1 MKKYLAVLL
10 GVLFLFGVT
19 ATAFAIHEPAVPD
32 VENAVVSQ
40 GPSKITLGGKMVL
53 RGWYFDNINSSA
65 LPAKTGS
72 QALYT
77 TNVYLTV
84 DAKIAD
90 NLQAFLELETASGT
104 QGNQNSGVY
113 YWGTYD
119 SKPNADILIR
129 QAWVQYV
136 GSGLL
141 GVPTGIKAGHFL
153 VALGEKQFLDNTRFG
168 NDGIILWVDPTK
180 ELHLALATTKL
191 NEGATA
197 LGSMSNTDDLDG
209 YFAIL
214 TYMWDK
220 DNTVGANV
228 TWAHTDGVIP
238 SLKSDRQIEDEEG
251 NLVTEK
257 FANCDDMNFYNVG
270 VHANGKIAGFSYA
283 LEGDWQ
289 FGKAKGLRTV
299 DELGDIVDSGDADFK
314 GWGVFAKVGY
324 MLDPVNIR
332 ASFAMGSGNDGDDE
346 GDIKEFQTLVGTDN
360 TSAIARFTH
369 YTLVYER
376 MVRTAAAQGVMTT
389 KLGGNIR
396 TTGIANTTYVNL
408 GVDVNPMKDLS
419 VSLDGFWLKATDTG
433 LWEAELSE
441 DGDQRSVEDDIGWE
455 IDVKANYK
463 IAKNLSYFVEGG
475 VLIAGDFYKDI
486 AGAKKD
492 AFTAIHGLLVTF

>member
-1 MKKYLAVLL
+1 VKKYLAVLL
-10 GVLFLFGVT
+10 GALFIFGVT
-19 ATAFAIHEPAVPD
+19 TTAFAIHEPAVPEL
-32 VENAVVSQ
+32 ENAVVSQ
-40 GPSKITLGGKMVL
+40 GPSKITLGGKMLL

-65 LPAKTGS
+65 LPASTGS

-90 NLQAFLELETASGT
+90 NLQAMIELESAGGS
-104 QGNQNSGVY
+104 NPNSGVY

-119 SKPNADILIR
+119 TKPNANLLLR

-141 GVPTGIKAGHFL
+141 GVPTGIKAGHML
-153 VALGEKQFLDNTRFG
+153 LALGEKQFLDNTRFG
-168 NDGIILWVDPTK
+168 NDGIVLWLDPMK

-191 NEGATA
+191 VEGATGI
-197 LGSMSNTDDLDG
+197 GSISHTDDLDG

-220 DNTVGANV
+220 ANTVGANF

-238 SLKSDRQIEDEEG
+238 SLPSSFFDEFEETTV
-251 NLVTEK
+251 N

-289 FGKAKGLRTV
+289 FGKAKKVKVVEDGEV
-299 DELGDIVDSGDADFK
+299 IDVGDSKFK
-314 GWGVFAKVGY
+314 GWGVFGKVGY

-332 ASFAMGSGNDGDDE
+332 ASFAMGSGDDGDDA
-346 GDIKEFQTLVGTDN
+346 GDIKEFQTLVGTDA
-360 TSAIARFTH
+360 TGAIARFTH

-376 MVRTAAAQGVMTT
+376 MVRTAAAEGVLTT

-396 TTGIANTTYVNL
+396 TTGIANTTYANL

-419 VSLDGFWLKATDTG
+419 VSLDGFWLRATKTG
-433 LWEAELSE
+433 LWETE
-441 DGDQRSVEDDIGWE
+441 DEEGNQKSVSKDIGWE
-455 IDVKANYK
+455 IDAKANYK
-463 IAKNLSYFVEGG
+463 ITKNLSYFVEGG
-475 VLIAGDFYKDI
+475 LLIAGDFYKDI
-486 AGAKKD
+486 AGEKKN
-492 AFTAIHGLLVTF
+492 AATAIHGLLMTF